1 MEAAAT
7 DHHLNFVGVR
17 EEYDLMGAMQFA
29 VMCAL
34 GLRDSHRLLDIGC
47 GSLRAGRLFI
57 PYLAPGNYTGLEPN
71 RWLVE
76 DAIDRELGR
85 ELMALRAP
93 TFVHNETFDVSG
105 QEPFDF
111 VLAQSIATHTGPE
124 MTRALFGSIREAL
137 APSGVAA
144 VTFIHGPRDT
154 AREGWEYMGVTPYRR
169 RTIARWL
176 DEAGLDAVRLRW
188 YHPRHTWW
196 AITRRARRCRRAAC
210 AGAPRAPRW
219 ASPEAGSSPS
229 ACASRRSR
237 ATPSGPC
244 AAPLAERR
252 ASLTDRARRRAL
264 AHTSLRRYSPS
275 SSRSATSSSSDTPRR
290 SALASL
296 EPGLSPATT

>member
-7 DHHLNFVGVR
+7 DQHLNFVGVR
-17 EEYDLMGAMQFA
+17 EEYDLMGAMQFS

-34 GLRDSHRLLDIGC
+34 GLRDGHRLLDIGC

-76 DAIDRELGR
+76 EAIDRELGR

-93 TFVHNETFDVSG
+93 TFLHNETFDVSG

-124 MTRALFGSIREAL
+124 MTRALFGSIRDAL

-154 AREGWEYMGVTPYRR
+154 GREGWEYMGVTPYRR
-169 RTIARWL
+169 STRVAC
-176 DEAGLDAVRLRW
+176 AG
-188 YHPRHTWW
+188 
-196 AITRRARRCRRAAC
+196 ITLATHGGRSRVGARRCRPAAC
-210 AGAPRAPRW
+210 AHAPKARRW
-219 ASPEAGSSPS
+219 LSPEAGSSPS
-229 ACASRRSR
+229 AYASRRSR
-237 ATPSGPC
+237 APPGARC
-244 AAPLAERR
+244 AAPLAEPP
-252 ASLTDRARRRAL
+252 ASLTDTACRRAL
-264 AHTSLRRYSPS
+264 APPPLRPYSPS
-275 SSRSATSSSSDTPRR
+275 SSRSVSSSSSGTPRR

>member
-7 DHHLNFVGVR
+7 DQHLNFVGVR
-17 EEYDLMGAMQFA
+17 EEYDLMGAMQFS

-34 GLRDSHRLLDIGC
+34 GLRDGHRLLDIGC

-76 DAIDRELGR
+76 EAIDRELGR
-85 ELMALRAP
+85 ELTALRAP
-93 TFVHNETFDVSG
+93 TFLHNETFDVSG

-124 MTRALFGSIREAL
+124 MTRALFGSIRDAL

-154 AREGWEYMGVTPYRR
+154 GREGWEYMGVTPYRR
-169 RTIARWL
+169 QTIARWL

-196 AITRRARRCRRAAC
+196 AITRRGSPLPPRGLRARAKGATLAFPGSWELAERIRQSTLARTSRRALRRAAR
-210 AGAPRAPRW
+210 RAPGK
-219 ASPEAGSSPS
+219 P
-229 ACASRRSR
+229 
-237 ATPSGPC
+237 
-244 AAPLAERR
+244 
-252 ASLTDRARRRAL
+252 D
-264 AHTSLRRYSPS
+264 
-275 SSRSATSSSSDTPRR
+275 
-290 SALASL
+290 
-296 EPGLSPATT
+296 